1 MGYISIMIAKLII
14 SQDPKEVINKHM
26 SPAGITNPH
35 PDLLYMDA
43 GQKLGIE
50 QARKIKQFFSLK
62 PYSLKGKVVILE
74 DATKLTGDAQN
85 SLLKTLEELTND
97 SLFILGA
104 DSDVNFLP
112 TILSRCQII
121 RDGTGAINTTTDEAF
136 KLMQMDLAGKFGY
149 IEKCKDKHK
158 LLSELTAYLR
168 NREVLQAE
176 EWASANVNIRAIL
189 EHLMLVCPTPK

>member
-1 MGYISIMIAKLII
+1 MGYIFIMIAKLII
-14 SQDPKEVINKHM
+14 SQDPKEEIGKHLAQM
-26 SPAGITNPH
+26 GIKQPH
-35 PDLLYMDA
+35 PDLLYM
-43 GQKLGIE
+43 GSSQKLGIE

-104 DSDVNFLP
+104 NSDTNFLP

-121 RDGTGAINTTTDEAF
+121 KAKTGAINTTTEEAF

-149 IEKCKDKHK
+149 IEKCKDKHR
-158 LLSELTAYLR
+158 LLTGLTAYLR
-168 NREVLQAE
+168 NKEVLQAE

-189 EHLMLVCPTPK
+189 EHLMLVIPHSR